1 MGRFDIRETTRDRG
15 PEPGRPLQPV
25 RQPEPQREIRPE
37 RAPERPGHRPNYDP
51 RRLKQD
57 ITERMNAAVADVGHY
72 RVVAVADLVK
82 ERFGGNPF
90 AARKAIDQMKANGLV
105 TERTLQ
111 GPKGGKYRVLSPT
124 AVGAGR
130 AHTQGGDWGM
140 DPEQRVWDSPGSKS
154 RDMAHDVAIYRAARA
169 EQARIEGRGAR
180 LRRVRTD
187 AELKAEINSR
197 SEAARG
203 GGGRD
208 AADRARLKAAEE
220 LHLPV
225 QDGKV
230 QYPDAQLEYLEPD
243 GLTRGHVNIE
253 VVSGNYRAADI
264 AAKAA
269 AGFQMHGNGSP
280 RAQSLIAT
288 AGKLASSASR
298 GSGGGGG
305 GGQRGQGAIEL

>member
-1 MGRFDIRETTRDRG
+1 MGRFDIRETTTRDRAPEPDRELQRDRG
-15 PEPGRPLQPV
+15 PKPG
-25 RQPEPQREIRPE
+25 
-37 RAPERPGHRPNYDP
+37 RAPERPGHRRNYDP
-51 RRLKQD
+51 RRPKQD

-72 RVVAVADLVK
+72 RVVALADLVK

-90 AARKAIDQMKANGLV
+90 AARKAVDQMKANGLV

-124 AVGAGR
+124 ASGAGR
-130 AHTQGGDWGM
+130 ARTQGGDWGM

-154 RDMAHDVAIYRAARA
+154 RDMAHDVAIYRAARLEEA
-169 EQARIEGRGAR
+169 HFEERGAR

-197 SEAARG
+197 SEAARA
-203 GGGRD
+203 GGGRE
-208 AADRARLKAAEE
+208 AANRERLKAAEE

-269 AGFQMHGNGSP
+269 AGFQMHGNGTP
-280 RAQSLIAT
+280 RAGSLIAT
-288 AGKLASSASR
+288 AGKLARAA
-298 GSGGGGG
+298 SGGGGG
-305 GGQRGQGAIEL
+305 GGGGERGQGAIEL

>member
-1 MGRFDIRETTRDRG
+1 MGRFDIRETTTRDRAPEPGRELQRDRG
-15 PEPGRPLQPV
+15 PKPG
-25 RQPEPQREIRPE
+25 

-51 RRLKQD
+51 RRPKRD

-124 AVGAGR
+124 AAGAGR
-130 AHTQGGDWGM
+130 ARTQGGDWSM

-154 RDMAHDVAIYRAARA
+154 RDMAHDVAIYRAARL
-169 EQARIEGRGAR
+169 EQARFQQRGAR
-180 LRRVRTD
+180 LHRVRTD
-187 AELKAEINSR
+187 AELKGEINSR
-197 SEAARG
+197 SEAARA
-203 GGGRD
+203 GGGRE
-208 AADRARLKAAEE
+208 AANRERLKAAEE

-280 RAQSLIAT
+280 RAQSLIAA

-298 GSGGGGG
+298 GGGGGG
-305 GGQRGQGAIEL
+305 GGGERGQGAIEL